1 MNIPKAVLAGAAL
14 AFHCAMG
21 AAAGTGPLT
30 VTDPWVRATVPGQKV
45 AAAYMSLT
53 ASSRV
58 ALVAAKSPAARKAEL
73 HSMTMEA
80 GVMKMRQVARLD
92 VMPGKPLVL
101 APGGY
106 HLMLVDV
113 ARELK
118 AGEKVSIVL
127 TVEDDKGARRDINVD
142 APVREAAAQ
151 PHKH

>member
-1 MNIPKAVLAGAAL
+1 MLKAILAAAIWL
-14 AFHCAMG
+14 HCASA
-21 AAAGTGPLT
+21 AAAGTEPLSI
-30 VTDPWVRATVPGQKV
+30 TDPWVRATVPGQKV

-58 ALVAAKSPAARKAEL
+58 ALVAAKSPAARKAEI

-92 VMPGKPLVL
+92 VVPGKPLVL

-113 ARELK
+113 VRELK
-118 AGEKVSIVL
+118 AGEKVSLAV
-127 TVEDDKGARRDINVD
+127 TVEDEKGVRRDVNVE

-151 PHKH
+151 PQHKH